1 MRHLLASSAVAGLL
15 FLLPAGSANAQDNRD
30 ASWGWGASGAGG
42 MVLSFIAAAAGAAG
56 GSSIVAWRLSKL
68 ASKGKR
74 DDEAAMEL
82 ALTQLNS
89 NIKVLEDE
97 KLTKLE
103 MEIIQRLSPTLES
116 KTDSEGTVNMGDHG
130 KLSLPR
136 IKEDPLAWT
145 DQELMEIER
154 KVCDMEERIKSIPRD
169 ELMSTEDV
177 IRHLSNVDTKDDAEK
192 IIYVTGISDLKIQ
205 SYILANVSIAKCW
218 LQNTRKVLDIHKLG
232 KANQK
237 RVKIYDTDNV
247 NRNPNMPDQ
256 DYGLDPPNP
265 WEISKG

>member
-1 MRHLLASSAVAGLL
+1 
-15 FLLPAGSANAQDNRD
+15 
-30 ASWGWGASGAGG
+30 
-42 MVLSFIAAAAGAAG
+42 MVLSLIAAAAGAAG

-89 NIKVLEDE
+89 SVKTLDE
-97 KLTKLE
+97 KLTKPE
-103 MEIIQRLSPTLES
+103 AKSEENIQRLSSVLENEI
-116 KTDSEGTVNMGDHG
+116 DSESAVNIGDNE
-130 KLSLPR
+130 KLPFSR
-136 IKEDPLAWT
+136 IDKDPLAWA

-154 KVCDMEERIKSIPRD
+154 KVCDMEERIKSIPRN

-177 IRHLSNVDTKDDAEK
+177 ISHLSNLDIKDDAEK
-192 IIYVTGISDLKIQ
+192 NIYITGISDLKIQ

-218 LQNTRKVLDIHKLG
+218 LQNTRKVLGIHKL
-232 KANQK
+232 ANQK
-237 RVKIYDTDNV
+237 QVKIYDTDNV

>member
-15 FLLPAGSANAQDNRD
+15 FLLPAGGANAQGNRD
-30 ASWGWGASGAGG
+30 TSWGWGATGGVLTFIAGG
-42 MVLSFIAAAAGAAG
+42 AVG
-56 GSSIVAWRLSKL
+56 GIFGWRLSKL
-68 ASKGKR
+68 SSKGKR
-74 DDEAAMEL
+74 DNDTTEL

-89 NIKVLEDE
+89 SVKVLDE

-116 KTDSEGTVNMGDHG
+116 KTDSEGAVNMGDHG

-145 DQELMEIER
+145 DQELMEIEG

-256 DYGLDPPNP
+256 DYGLDPQNS

>member
-1 MRHLLASSAVAGLL
+1 
-15 FLLPAGSANAQDNRD
+15 
-30 ASWGWGASGAGG
+30 
-42 MVLSFIAAAAGAAG
+42 MVLSLIAAAAAAGAAG
-56 GSSIVAWRLSKL
+56 GSSIVVWRLSKL

-74 DDEAAMEL
+74 DDEVREL
-82 ALTQLNS
+82 ALKQVNS
-89 NIKVLEDE
+89 NIKVLDE

-103 MEIIQRLSPTLES
+103 AKPEEKIQRLSSALES
-116 KTDSEGTVNMGDHG
+116 KIGSESAVNMGDHE
-130 KLSLPR
+130 KLPLPR
-136 IKEDPLAWT
+136 INKNPLAWAE
-145 DQELMEIER
+145 QELMEIER
-154 KVCDMEERIKSIPRD
+154 KVCGMEERIKSIPRD

-177 IRHLSNVDTKDDAEK
+177 IRHLSDADIKDDIEK
-192 IIYVTGISDLKIQ
+192 IIYITGISDLKIQ

-247 NRNPNMPDQ
+247 NRNPKMPDQ
-256 DYGLDPPNP
+256 DYGLDPQNP